1 MTLDKVAEVVII
13 FFWLMFFFLVMP
25 VLPRSSFIK
34 WFSILLFLNK
44 ERRPEVEHQS

>member
-13 FFWLMFFFLVMP
+13 FFWLMFLVML
-25 VLPRSSFIK
+25 VLPRNSFIK